1 MKMNVYQKERIRSE
15 LWVQVDLSN
24 GMLKQVFNDFGA
36 LSSFTY
42 TLDGFLFD
50 LDQNNICRNIQ
61 KIERLIRQCI
71 LIPQKIYRITK
82 RLLTPDEVEQYF
94 PGFLSF
100 IDSQNNKFQD
110 L

>member
-1 MKMNVYQKERIRSE
+1 
-15 LWVQVDLSN
+15 
-24 GMLKQVFNDFGA
+24 
-36 LSSFTY
+36 
-42 TLDGFLFD
+42 
-50 LDQNNICRNIQ
+50 
-61 KIERLIRQCI
+61 LIRQCI
-71 LIPQKIYRITK
+71 PIPQKIYRITK